1 MYDGAQE
8 FGYGGGL
15 DESDMRFTANKLMSK
30 STVFP
35 DGNYLKAFAEK
46 EKQHLSRKS
55 KWWLV
60 LSFCHTLADK

>member
-35 DGNYLKAFAEK
+35 DGNYLKALAEK
-46 EKQHLSRKS
+46 EKAAPVAKIKVVVGSF
-55 KWWLV
+55 V
-60 LSFCHTLADK
+60 LSHTC

>member
-46 EKQHLSRKS
+46 EKAAPVAKIKVVVGSF
-55 KWWLV
+55 V
-60 LSFCHTLADK
+60 LSHTC

>member
-35 DGNYLKAFAEK
+35 DGNYLKAFTDK
-46 EKQHLSRKS
+46 EKAAPVAKIKVVVCSF
-55 KWWLV
+55 V
-60 LSFCHTLADK
+60 LSHTC